1 MLKNV
6 DSKSMFPVLF
16 EILIYFKVLF
26 VIFVSL
32 YIILSK
38 NNEPSE
44 FPDNYQKT
52 YSFEKKLNPDK

>member
-1 MLKNV
+1 
-6 DSKSMFPVLF
+6 MFPVLF

-26 VIFVSL
+26 VIFVSF